1 MYATYI
7 SEKQGVQ
14 GFPNMQSS
22 FEVVVANTK
31 TKLFKHPTYDMSF
44 KSMKFNDMNVYLL

>member
-1 MYATYI
+1 
-7 SEKQGVQ
+7 
-14 GFPNMQSS
+14 MQSS

-44 KSMKFNDMNVYLL
+44 KSMNFNDMNVYFL